1 MHQPDDGRRFFQT
14 GGSGSDHSDHSER
27 NQEKS
32 TESSAGSQKSF
43 REIILDDIYPVA
55 IRSGMTKKDFLHSTM
70 KDVNIRIEEY
80 GKEKEEKIKTVEYLS
95 WLTGIYV
102 THSIAV
108 SFNKHA
114 KYPDSPI
121 KVDPKDTKK
130 MAKVTGKSEEEL
142 RQEEMYMSLL
152 VRQANANIAKA
163 REERE
168 ALKQEGQAS

>member
-1 MHQPDDGRRFFQT
+1 
-14 GGSGSDHSDHSER
+14 
-27 NQEKS
+27 
-32 TESSAGSQKSF
+32 
-43 REIILDDIYPVA
+43 
-55 IRSGMTKKDFLHSTM
+55 M

-102 THSIAV
+102 AHSIAV